1 MATASKAKRPKRQP
15 ARSCLGPVGDLE
27 AHLPA
32 EWWRKLFNALYVK
45 TDGDVV
51 ENSENTRREV
61 DFIMS
66 AAAIAP
72 HSNILDLCCG
82 QGRHCIEL
90 ARRGFK
96 NVNGVDRS
104 RYLIRLAKKRAQTEG
119 LQVVFKEGDARNPR
133 LPENTFDCVAIMG
146 NSFGYFSNKKDDE
159 KVLTMVGRILRPTGQ
174 IVLDITDGAFMAEH
188 FDRRSWEWIDEH
200 HFVCR
205 ERSLSQ
211 DGDRLISR
219 EVIVHDESGVI
230 ADQFYAERLY
240 TKDGIQ
246 RLLEKCGFRNIR
258 HHGHAEAQS
267 DRDQDLGMM
276 ARRIL
281 LTADAPQLPARKAKT
296 KVQQIDVTVL
306 MGDPRL
312 PDQVKRGG
320 TFNPEDL
327 DTVRKLK
334 DALSELPNY
343 KFRYLDNH
351 ATMERDL
358 SGLRTDLILN
368 LCDEGLNNDPFK
380 ELHVPALLD
389 VLNLPYTGAAAPAL
403 AACYD
408 KGLARAVAASLDIP
422 VPLETYV
429 RPGDQG
435 ATLPSVFPAILKP
448 NYGDSSQGIT
458 KDAVVRNQSALLDY
472 LERLRTEFPRRPVL
486 VQEYLPGAE
495 YSVSLVG
502 NPDQGLRALPIL
514 EVDFSKLDPKL
525 PKILGYESKW
535 EPESPYWTQIKY
547 HEAQLPDHI
556 QSQMVEHSARLF
568 ERLGCR
574 DYARFDFRADAK
586 GEVKLLEVNPNPGW
600 CWDGKLNIMAG
611 FAGIRYSELLGQILA
626 AAEERWGI
634 VARPQVTAVGAVNG
648 NGAVANGN
656 GAHPAPASGPAVPA
670 PAVGTTTVG

>member
-1 MATASKAKRPKRQP
+1 MATASKVKRPKRQP
-15 ARSCLGPVGDLE
+15 VRSCLGPVGDLE
-27 AHLPA
+27 AHLPS

-66 AAAIAP
+66 AAAIQP
-72 HSNILDLCCG
+72 HSTILDLCCG

-104 RYLIRLAKKRAQTEG
+104 RYLIRLAKKRAQNEG

-159 KVLTMVGRILRPTGQ
+159 KVLTMVGKILRPSGQ
-174 IVLDITDGAFMAEH
+174 IVLDITDGAYMAEH

-205 ERSLSQ
+205 ERSISQ

-240 TKDGIQ
+240 TRDGIT
-246 RLLEKCGFRNIR
+246 RLLEKCGFRNVR
-258 HHGHAEAQS
+258 HHGHVEAQS

-281 LTADAPQLPARKAKT
+281 LTADAPQLPARKAKG

-306 MGDPRL
+306 LGDPRL
-312 PDQVKRGG
+312 PDDVKLGG

-327 DTVRKLK
+327 DTVRRLK
-334 DALSELPNY
+334 DALSELPKY
-343 KFRYLDNH
+343 TFRFLDNH
-351 ATMERDL
+351 ATLERDL
-358 SGLRTDLILN
+358 GSLRTDLVLN
-368 LCDEGLNNDPFK
+368 FCDEGWNNDPFK

-389 VLNLPYTGAAAPAL
+389 VLGIPYTGAAAPAL

-408 KGLARAVAASLDIP
+408 KGLVRAVAASLDVP

-458 KDAVVRNQSALLDY
+458 KDAVVHNKSSLLDY
-472 LERLRTEFPRRPVL
+472 LDRLRTEFPRRPVL

-495 YSVSLVG
+495 YSVSMVG
-502 NPDQGLRALPIL
+502 NPDQNLRALPIL
-514 EVDFSKLDPKL
+514 EVDFSRLDPKL

-535 EPESPYWTQIKY
+535 DPESPYWTQIKY

-556 QSQMVEHSARLF
+556 QAQMIEHSARLF

-574 DYARFDFRADAK
+574 EYARFDFRADAN

-611 FAGIRYSELLGQILA
+611 FAGIRYAELLGQILA
-626 AAEERWGI
+626 AAEERLGI
-634 VARPQVTAVGAVNG
+634 VARPQVTVAGATLAVGGTSAHVG
-648 NGAVANGN
+648 NGQVTAG
-656 GAHPAPASGPAVPA
+656 
-670 PAVGTTTVG
+670 

>member
-1 MATASKAKRPKRQP
+1 MALPSKAKRPKRP
-15 ARSCLGPVGDLE
+15 SPRSSLGPVADLE

-61 DFIMS
+61 DFIVA
-66 AAAIAP
+66 AAAIQP

-82 QGRHCIEL
+82 QGRHCLEL

-96 NVNGVDRS
+96 SVMGVDRS
-104 RYLIRLAKKRAQTEG
+104 RYLVRLARKRAQTEG
-119 LQVVFKEGDARNPR
+119 LQVLFKEGDARNPR
-133 LPENTFDCVAIMG
+133 LPENSFDCIAIMG
-146 NSFGYFSNKKDDE
+146 NSFGYFSNKQDDE
-159 KVLTMVGRILRPTGQ
+159 KVLTTVGKMLRPSGQ
-174 IVLDITDGAFMAEH
+174 LVLDITDGAYMADH

-205 ERSLSQ
+205 ERSLSA
-211 DGDRLISR
+211 DRDRLISR
-219 EVIVHDESGVI
+219 EVIVHDEMGVI

-240 TKDGIQ
+240 TREGIGK
-246 RLLEKCGFRNIR
+246 LLEKCGFRNVR
-258 HHGHAEAQS
+258 HHGNVEALS

-276 ARRIL
+276 ARRLL
-281 LTADAPQLPARKAKT
+281 LTADAPHLPARKPKG
-296 KVQQIDVTVL
+296 KMQQIDVTVL

-312 PDQVKRGG
+312 PDDVKRNGH
-320 TFNPEDL
+320 FNPEDI

-334 DALSELPNY
+334 DALSELPQY

-351 ATMERDL
+351 ATLERDL
-358 SGLRTDLILN
+358 AELRTDLILN
-368 LCDEGLNNDPFK
+368 LCDEGYNNDPFK
-380 ELHVPALLD
+380 ELHVPAMLD
-389 VLNLPYTGAAAPAL
+389 VLGIPYTGAAPAAL

-408 KGLARAVAASLDIP
+408 KGLVRAVAMTLDVP

-448 NYGDSSQGIT
+448 NFGDSSQGIT
-458 KDAVVRNQSALLDY
+458 KDAVVTNEKALLDY
-472 LERLRTEFPRRPVL
+472 LDRLRAEFPRRPVL
-486 VQEYLPGAE
+486 VQEFLTGAE

-502 NPDQGLRALPIL
+502 NPDQGLRALPML
-514 EVDFSKLDPKL
+514 EVDYSGLDAAL

-535 EPESPYWTQIKY
+535 EPDSPYWTQIRY
-547 HEAQLPDHI
+547 QEAQLPDHI
-556 QSQMVEHSARLF
+556 QTQLIEHSARLF

-586 GEVKLLEVNPNPGW
+586 GEIKLLEVNPNPGW
-600 CWDGKLNIMAG
+600 CWDGKFNLMASY
-611 FAGIRYSELLGQILA
+611 AGIRYSDLLGQILT
-626 AAEERWGI
+626 AAEERLGI
-634 VARPQVTAVGAVNG
+634 VAKPQQQ
-648 NGAVANGN
+648 
-656 GAHPAPASGPAVPA
+656 PALVPPGQLQA
-670 PAVGTTTVG
+670 AQ

>member
-15 ARSCLGPVGDLE
+15 VRSCLGPVGDLE

-51 ENSENTRREV
+51 ENIENTRREV

-66 AAAIAP
+66 AAAIQP
-72 HSNILDLCCG
+72 HSTILDLCCG
-82 QGRHCIEL
+82 QGRHCLEL
-90 ARRGFK
+90 ARRGFRQ
-96 NVNGVDRS
+96 VNGVDRS
-104 RYLIRLAKKRAQTEG
+104 RYLIRLAKKRAQSEG
-119 LQVVFKEGDARNPR
+119 LHVVFKEGDARNPR

-159 KVLTMVGRILRPTGQ
+159 KVLSMVGKILRPTGQ

-240 TKDGIQ
+240 TKDGIA
-246 RLLEKCGFRNIR
+246 RLLEKCGFRNVR
-258 HHGHAEAQS
+258 HHGTAEAQS

-281 LTADAPQLPARKAKT
+281 LTADAPQLPARKAKA

-343 KFRYLDNH
+343 KFRFLDNH
-351 ATMERDL
+351 ATLERDL

-368 LCDEGLNNDPFK
+368 FCDEGLNNDPFK

-389 VLNLPYTGAAAPAL
+389 VLGLPYTGAAAPAL

-408 KGLARAVAASLDIP
+408 KGLVRAVAASLDIP

-486 VQEYLPGAE
+486 VQEYLSGAE
-495 YSVSLVG
+495 YSVSLIG

-514 EVDFSKLDPKL
+514 EVDYSRLDPKL

-535 EPESPYWTQIKY
+535 EPDSPYWTQIKY
-547 HEAQLPDHI
+547 HEAQLPDHV
-556 QSQMVEHSARLF
+556 QSQMIEHSARLF

-574 DYARFDFRADAK
+574 EYARFDFRADAN

-626 AAEERWGI
+626 AAEERCGI
-634 VARPQVTAVGAVNG
+634 VAKPQVAANGVGVAVNG
-648 NGAVANGN
+648 NGVHAPVAN
-656 GAHPAPASGPAVPA
+656 
-670 PAVGTTTVG
+670 

>member
-15 ARSCLGPVGDLE
+15 VRSCLGPVGDLE

-51 ENSENTRREV
+51 ENIENTRREV

-66 AAAIAP
+66 AAAIQP
-72 HSNILDLCCG
+72 HSTILDLCCG
-82 QGRHCIEL
+82 QGRHCLEL

-119 LQVVFKEGDARNPR
+119 LAVVFKEGDARNPR

-159 KVLTMVGRILRPTGQ
+159 KVLTMVGRMLRPSGQ
-174 IVLDITDGAFMAEH
+174 IVLDITDGAYMAEN

-205 ERSLSQ
+205 ERSISQ

-240 TKDGIQ
+240 TKDGIAK
-246 RLLEKCGFRNIR
+246 LLEKCGFRNVR
-258 HHGHAEAQS
+258 HHGIAEALS

-281 LTADAPQLPARKAKT
+281 LTADAPQLPARKAKA

-343 KFRYLDNH
+343 KFRFLDNH
-351 ATMERDL
+351 ATLERDL

-368 LCDEGLNNDPFK
+368 FCDEGLNNDPFK

-389 VLNLPYTGAAAPAL
+389 VLGLPYTGAAAPAL

-408 KGLARAVAASLDIP
+408 KGLVRAVAASLDIP

-486 VQEYLPGAE
+486 VQEYLSGAE
-495 YSVSLVG
+495 YSLSLVG

-514 EVDFSKLDPKL
+514 EVDFSRLDPNL

-535 EPESPYWTQIKY
+535 EPDSPYWTQIKY

-626 AAEERWGI
+626 AAEERCGI
-634 VARPQVTAVGAVNG
+634 VARPQVAAAANGA
-648 NGAVANGN
+648 GAVASNGHV
-656 GAHPAPASGPAVPA
+656 GHTAATSIGPA
-670 PAVGTTTVG
+670 TVS

>member
-1 MATASKAKRPKRQP
+1 MATPPAKTKKPKRQSV
-15 ARSCLGPVGDLE
+15 RSCLGPVGDLE

-32 EWWRKLFNALYVK
+32 EWWRKLFNALYIK

-51 ENSENTRREV
+51 ENNDNTRKEV
-61 DFIMS
+61 DFIVSSS
-66 AAAIAP
+66 AIQP
-72 HSNILDLCCG
+72 HSQILDLCCG
-82 QGRHCIEL
+82 QGRHCLEL

-96 NVNGVDRS
+96 NINGVDRS
-104 RYLIRLAKKRAQTEG
+104 RYLIRLAKKRAQNEN

-133 LPENTFDCVAIMG
+133 LPENSFDCVAIMG

-159 KVLTMVGRILRPTGQ
+159 KVLTMVGKLLRQTGQ
-174 IVLDITDGAFMAEH
+174 IVLDITDGAHMAEH
-188 FDRRSWEWIDEH
+188 FDKRSWEWIDEH
-200 HFVCR
+200 HLVCR
-205 ERSLSQ
+205 ERSISA
-211 DGDRLISR
+211 DGERLISR
-219 EVIVHDESGVI
+219 EVIVHDEMGVL

-240 TKDGIQ
+240 TKESIT
-246 RLLEKCGFRNIR
+246 RLLEKCGFRNVR
-258 HHGHAEAQS
+258 HHGIAEAQS

-276 ARRIL
+276 ARRLL
-281 LTADAPQLPARKAKT
+281 LTAGAPQATRKVKG

-327 DTVRKLK
+327 DTVRRLK

-343 KFRYLDNH
+343 KFHYLDNH
-351 ATMERDL
+351 STLERDL
-358 SGLRTDLILN
+358 GSLRTDLVLN
-368 LCDEGLNNDPFK
+368 FCDEGWNNDPFK

-389 VLNLPYTGAAAPAL
+389 VLSIPYTGASAGGL

-408 KGLARAVAASLDIP
+408 KGLVRAVAASLDVP

-435 ATLPSVFPAILKP
+435 ATLPSVFPALLKP
-448 NYGDSSQGIT
+448 NYGDSSVGIT
-458 KDAVVRNQSALLDY
+458 KDAVVYNQSSLLDY
-472 LERLRTEFPRRPVL
+472 LEKLRTEFPRRPIL
-486 VQEYLPGAE
+486 VQEYLTGAE

-514 EVDFSKLDPKL
+514 EVDFTKLDPGL

-535 EPESPYWTQIKY
+535 EPDSPYWTQIKY
-547 HEAQLPDHI
+547 HEATLPDHI
-556 QSQMVEHSARLF
+556 SAQMIEHSARLF
-568 ERLGCR
+568 ERLGCK

-600 CWDGKLNIMAG
+600 CWDGKLNLMAG
-611 FAGIRYSELLGQILA
+611 YAGIRYSELLQQILT
-626 AAEERWGI
+626 AAEERLGI
-634 VARPQVTAVGAVNG
+634 VAKPQV
-648 NGAVANGN
+648 
-656 GAHPAPASGPAVPA
+656 VPGEA
-670 PAVGTTTVG
+670 GKI

>member
-1 MATASKAKRPKRQP
+1 MAPASKAKRPKRQP
-15 ARSCLGPVGDLE
+15 VRSCLGPVGDLE

-51 ENSENTRREV
+51 ENIENTRREV

-66 AAAIAP
+66 AAAIQP
-72 HSNILDLCCG
+72 HSAILDLCCG
-82 QGRHCIEL
+82 QGRHCLEL
-90 ARRGFK
+90 ARRGFRQ
-96 NVNGVDRS
+96 VQGVDRS

-119 LQVVFKEGDARNPR
+119 LAVTFKEGDARNPR
-133 LPENTFDCVAIMG
+133 LPESTFDCVAIMG
-146 NSFGYFSNKKDDE
+146 NSFGYFSNKQDDE
-159 KVLTMVGRILRPTGQ
+159 KVLSMVGKILRPSGQ
-174 IVLDITDGAFMAEH
+174 IVLDITDGAYMAEH

-205 ERSLSQ
+205 ERSISQ

-240 TKDGIQ
+240 TRDTIT
-246 RLLEKCGFRNIR
+246 RLLEKCGFRNVR

-296 KVQQIDVTVL
+296 RMQQIDVTVL

-327 DTVRKLK
+327 DTVRKLT
-334 DALSELPNY
+334 DALSELPGY
-343 KFRYLDNH
+343 KFRFLDNH
-351 ATMERDL
+351 ATLERDL
-358 SGLRTDLILN
+358 GALRTDLVMN
-368 LCDEGLNNDPFK
+368 LCDEGWNNDPFK

-389 VLNLPYTGAAAPAL
+389 VLELPYTGAAAPAL

-408 KGLARAVAASLDIP
+408 KGLVRAVAASLDVP

-514 EVDFSKLDPKL
+514 EVDFSRLDPKL

-535 EPESPYWTQIKY
+535 EPDSPYWTQIKY

-586 GEVKLLEVNPNPGW
+586 GEVRLLEVNPNPGW

-611 FAGIRYSELLGQILA
+611 FQGMRYSELLGQILL
-626 AAEERWGI
+626 AAEERLGI
-634 VARPQVTAVGAVNG
+634 VGKPQALQSAALAAIGNLPVAVL
-648 NGAVANGN
+648 
-656 GAHPAPASGPAVPA
+656 PAIAGQQPSY
-670 PAVGTTTVG
+670 

>member
-1 MATASKAKRPKRQP
+1 MATAAKAKRPKRQP
-15 ARSCLGPVGDLE
+15 VRSCLGPVGDLE

-32 EWWRKLFNALYVK
+32 EWWRKLFNAMYVK

-66 AAAIAP
+66 AAAIQP
-72 HSNILDLCCG
+72 HSTILDLCCG

-104 RYLIRLAKKRAQTEG
+104 RYLVRLAKKRAQSEG
-119 LQVVFKEGDARNPR
+119 LQVIFKEGDARNPR
-133 LPENTFDCVAIMG
+133 LPESTFDCVAIMG

-159 KVLTMVGRILRPTGQ
+159 KVLTMVGKILRPSGQ
-174 IVLDITDGAFMAEH
+174 IVLDITDGAHMAEH

-205 ERSLSQ
+205 ERSISQ

-240 TKDGIQ
+240 TRDGIT
-246 RLLEKCGFRNIR
+246 RLLEKCGFRNVR

-281 LTADAPQLPARKAKT
+281 LTADAPQLPARKAKGR
-296 KVQQIDVTVL
+296 VQQIDVTVL

-327 DTVRKLK
+327 DTVRRLK

-343 KFRYLDNH
+343 KFRFLDNH
-351 ATMERDL
+351 ATLERDL
-358 SGLRTDLILN
+358 GALRTDLVLN
-368 LCDEGLNNDPFK
+368 FCDEGWNNDPFK

-389 VLNLPYTGAAAPAL
+389 VLGIPYTGAAAPAL

-408 KGLARAVAASLDIP
+408 KGLVRAVAASLDVP

-429 RPGDQG
+429 RPTDQG

-458 KDAVVRNQSALLDY
+458 KDAVVRNKGALLDY

-495 YSVSLVG
+495 YSVSMVG
-502 NPDQGLRALPIL
+502 NPDQNLRALPIL
-514 EVDFSKLDPKL
+514 EVDFSRLDPNL

-535 EPESPYWTQIKY
+535 EPDSPYWTQIKY

-556 QSQMVEHSARLF
+556 QAQMIEHSARLF

-574 DYARFDFRADAK
+574 EYARFDFRADAN

-611 FAGIRYSELLGQILA
+611 FAGIRYSELLGQILS
-626 AAEERWGI
+626 AAEERLGI
-634 VARPQVTAVGAVNG
+634 VARPQLALSGVPGA
-648 NGAVANGN
+648 ANGN
-656 GAHPAPASGPAVPA
+656 SVHAGNGQVTAG
-670 PAVGTTTVG
+670 